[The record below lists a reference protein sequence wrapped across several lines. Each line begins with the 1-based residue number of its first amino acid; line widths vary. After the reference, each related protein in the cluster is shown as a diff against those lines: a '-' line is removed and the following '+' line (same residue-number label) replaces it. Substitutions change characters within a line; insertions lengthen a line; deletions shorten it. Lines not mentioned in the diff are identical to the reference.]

1 MKSVI
6 KNYYGLDYEIF
17 ENGEIFGLKRGK
29 ISQRKNKDGYMEVTL
44 GTSENRHS
52 RVKVHRVIADA
63 FIPNPNNLPEVN
75 HKDYDRSNN
84 RSENLE
90 WCSHLDNIKYSST
103 KGRFK
108 NTKSGENNGR
118 SKLTTSIVSKIREEY
133 NNNTKISVLSK
144 KYGIPYST
152 IFNIVHNKTWKNL

>member
-103 KGRFK
+103 KEAP
-108 NTKSGENNGR
+108 T
-118 SKLTTSIVSKIREEY
+118 L
-133 NNNTKISVLSK
+133 
-144 KYGIPYST
+144 P
-152 IFNIVHNKTWKNL
+152 